1 MQGNPLMAP
10 VIIPGTEPWPPGTTE
25 QEKEEMRQMI
35 KYQKW
40 GSAAMESCPVKVG
53 MAGGMGE

>member
-1 MQGNPLMAP
+1 MMAP